1 MLKPGHYLAAVRAG
15 WLLLVLLALVYI
27 LLRFSGSSP
36 LQTNIL
42 ALVPA
47 TEVNPVAEHAVDVLA
62 QAGGERAMFL
72 VEQHD
77 PQLAKQ
83 AAGWFAAQ
91 LRASGAFGAVLAEVP
106 PVDIGS
112 LSAVYV
118 PYRYQLLTAADRAVL
133 VGGAHDWQ
141 GILARRL
148 YAPFNASPLVTLA
161 DDPFGWLA
169 HWLAGLPYNALKLEP
184 DGGFL
189 VANTPQGS
197 AVMVSAALPGAASSA
212 YDTATQRAV
221 IQAVARA
228 EAGMH
233 QHFPGARLL
242 RTGGVFYA
250 EQARRSAEHDV
261 NLIGTVS
268 LLGIT
273 GLLLWVFRSVRL
285 LVLGLL
291 STAFGIALALAMT
304 LAVFGQLH
312 LVTLVFGAS
321 LIGEAVDYS
330 IQYFVLYQSAGSD
343 WQPQA
348 GMRRV
353 RPALTVA
360 LATSLVGY
368 AMLGCVPFPAL
379 RQIACF
385 AITGIA
391 TAYLTAILLLPASLA
406 QASTRGRPRL
416 FDGASGLLR
425 AWQKLLT
432 RRFTYIALLLI
443 AVAAVP
449 GWMRLT
455 SNDDIHLLIHLDPLL
470 TAQEQRIRQAV
481 GLSNSAQFFLVQ
493 GLDAEQVLQREEA
506 LNLRLGVLVEQG
518 HLLSWQALSAFVPSA
533 ARQQADHQLLAETA
547 FGDRASLQAA
557 LDHSGFRQTV
567 THSYL
572 DGFNQPQR
580 PLTLDTWLAS
590 PLAQPFKFLWLGK
603 NPASRDASTAYA
615 SLVLPGD
622 DASVAA
628 LADAARGLA
637 GVTLVDKPGS
647 VSALLGQYRKLNS
660 IWLLAAL
667 LMVSLLLA
675 WRYGMRGGLAVMLPM
690 IFAVGATLA
699 VLGYMGSQLTL
710 FHGLA
715 LMLVLGVGV
724 NYSIF
729 LREGYMRGDDDLGAV
744 FTGVLLSAATALLSF
759 GMLGLSA
766 MPALRDFGMTLA
778 MGIAIAVA
786 LAPLGMP
793 LEGTR
798 S

>member
-1 MLKPGHYLAAVRAG
+1 MLKPGHGLKAVRAG
-15 WLLLVLLALVYI
+15 WLLLALLALGYI
-27 LLRFSGSSP
+27 LLRFSGGSP

-47 TEVNPVAEHAVDVLA
+47 TEVNPVAEHAVDVLGR
-62 QAGGERAMFL
+62 AGGERALFL
-72 VEQHD
+72 VEQRD

-106 PVDIGS
+106 PVDIAS
-112 LSAVYV
+112 LSAVYL
-118 PYRYQLLTAADRAVL
+118 PYRYQLLTAADRAAL
-133 VGGAHDWQ
+133 TGGAHDWQ
-141 GILARRL
+141 GMLVRRL
-148 YAPFNASPLVTLA
+148 YAPFNAGPLVALA
-161 DDPFGWLA
+161 DDPFGWLS

-189 VANTPQGS
+189 VADTPQGS
-197 AVMVSAALPGAASSA
+197 AVMVSAALPGTTSSA
-212 YDTATQRAV
+212 YDTATQHAV
-221 IQAVARA
+221 VLAVTRA
-228 EAGMH
+228 EVGLH
-233 QHFPGARLL
+233 QQFPGTRLL

-268 LLGIT
+268 LLGII
-273 GLLLWVFRSVRL
+273 GLLLWVFRSIRL

-291 STAFGIALALAMT
+291 STAFGIVFALAVT

-330 IQYFVLYQSAGSD
+330 IQYFVLYQGAGPD

-385 AITGIA
+385 AITGIT
-391 TAYLTAILLLPASLA
+391 TAYLTATLVLPASLA
-406 QASTRGRPRL
+406 QASVCGRPRL
-416 FDGASGLLR
+416 FDRAYCLLQ

-432 RRFTYIALLLI
+432 RRSARIALLLI
-443 AVAAVP
+443 ALAAAP

-470 TAQEQRIRQAV
+470 TAQEQQIRQAV
-481 GLSNSAQFFLVQ
+481 GLSNSTQFFLVQ

-518 HLLSWQALSAFVPSA
+518 RLHSWQALSAFVPSA

-547 FGDRASLQAA
+547 FGDRATLQAA

-567 THSYL
+567 THAYL
-572 DGFNQPQR
+572 DGFKQAPQ
-580 PLTLDTWLAS
+580 PLTLDAWLTS

-603 NPASRDASTAYA
+603 NPAGRDANTAYA
-615 SLVLPGD
+615 SVVLPGD
-622 DASVAA
+622 GASIAA
-628 LADAARGLA
+628 LADAARGLV

-647 VSALLGQYRKLNS
+647 VSALLGEYRKLNS

-667 LMVSLLLA
+667 LMVSMLLA
-675 WRYGMRGGLAVMLPM
+675 WRYGLRGGMAVMQPM

-699 VLGYMGSQLTL
+699 VLGYMGSPLTL

-729 LREGYMRGDDDLGAV
+729 LREAYLRGDDDLGAV

-766 MPALRDFGMTLA
+766 MPALRNFGTTLA
-778 MGIAIAVA
+778 LGIAIAVT

-793 LEGTR
+793 REGAR